1 MLLSLLLVAAS
12 NDDGACAAMGRPIR
26 WGIMGSGLI
35 SSDFVGALKALPADE
50 AEVIAV
56 GARSLEAAQA
66 FATSLGVPKAH
77 AGYEALANDP
87 DVDVVY
93 VGTVAQTHA
102 DCARIA
108 LAAGKPVLV
117 EKPLAMNREEA
128 AELVALAKSRGLFL
142 LEGMWTRF
150 FPAVVKAR
158 ELLEAGAIG
167 EVVAVSADFGWPADP
182 DGEHG
187 RTVDPVSGGVSMDV
201 AMYPVAHV
209 LLAAGATPPAS
220 VVATG
225 STRPAAGGG
234 RVDWSVAAGLSGF
247 GDRPALSATVL
258 CTLDASTPEEVVY
271 TGKKGTLRL
280 HRPAHTPSRLTL
292 SIAEGRETSTDET
305 LEFALPPI
313 PAGATRPLRCPGSAG
328 LRAASRD
335 GRSSRQA
342 RSPSTTPARKALC
355 TRRPRSTGRCARA
368 GSRPRSGRAGQV
380 VGPADVGLA
389 GEAGGS
395 HRVKLEIE
403 ARLRVERQ
411 LALTH
416 IAKQHSP
423 GPAPASEFY
432 MHMRCA
438 RPKVPPY

>member
-12 NDDGACAAMGRPIR
+12 NDDAACAAGRPIR

-50 AEVIAV
+50 AKVIAV

-117 EKPLAMNREEA
+117 EKPLAMNGEEA

-187 RTVDPVSGGVSMDV
+187 RTVDPVSGGVGMDV

-292 SIAEGRETSTDET
+292 SIAEGREASTDET
-305 LEFALPPI
+305 LEFALPPV
-313 PAGATRPLRCPGSAG
+313 PAGALPFNYPGSQGFVYEAAAVNRA
-328 LRAASRD
+328 LREGRLEAEEWTHAESVTTQRIVD
-335 GRSSRQA
+335 QLRSSVV
-342 RSPSTTPARKALC
+342 
-355 TRRPRSTGRCARA
+355 RA
-368 GSRPRSGRAGQV
+368 G
-380 VGPADVGLA
+380 
-389 GEAGGS
+389 GGK
-395 HRVKLEIE
+395 RE
-403 ARLRVERQ
+403 ARGRWWDLRTWGWR
-411 LALTH
+411 
-416 IAKQHSP
+416 
-423 GPAPASEFY
+423 
-432 MHMRCA
+432 A
-438 RPKVPPY
+438 RREGATE